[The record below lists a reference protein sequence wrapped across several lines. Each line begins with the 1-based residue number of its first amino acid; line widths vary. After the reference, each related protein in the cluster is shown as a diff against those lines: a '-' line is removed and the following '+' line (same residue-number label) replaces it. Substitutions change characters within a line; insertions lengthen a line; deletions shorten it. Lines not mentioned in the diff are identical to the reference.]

1 MKIFKRLTKKN
12 GHERGIS
19 LTEAAVAVMLLA
31 GAVTT
36 LVMGMSSG
44 ALAVNKDDQE
54 VTAQGLARTQL
65 EYVKEYPYNADA
77 ATYPSITAPNGYA
90 VTASVS
96 AVPDTNGDIQKITA
110 AVTRGGYTVLTLQ
123 DYKVNR

>member
-1 MKIFKRLTKKN
+1 MKIFKRLIWKN
-12 GHERGIS
+12 SHERGIS
-19 LTEAAVAVMLLA
+19 LTEAAVALMLLA

-44 ALAVNKDDQE
+44 ALAVNKDEQE

-65 EYVKEYPYNADA
+65 EYAKEYAYDPDA
-77 ATYPSITAPNGYA
+77 VTYPSVSAPAGYA
-90 VTASVS
+90 VTAGVS
-96 AVPDTNGDIQKITA
+96 AVPDTNGNIQKITA
-110 AVTRGGYTVLTLQ
+110 TVTRGGSTVFTLQ

>member
-1 MKIFKRLTKKN
+1 MKIFKRFTRKN
-12 GHERGIS
+12 GRERGIS
-19 LTEAAVAVMLLA
+19 LTEAAVALMLLA

-36 LVMGMSSG
+36 LVMSLSGG
-44 ALAVNKDDQE
+44 ALAVNKDEQE

-65 EYVKEYPYNADA
+65 EYVKEYPYDADA
-77 ATYPSITAPNGYA
+77 ATYPSVSAPNGYA

-96 AVPDTNGDIQKITA
+96 AVPETNGNIQKITA
-110 AVTRGGYTVLTLQ
+110 TVNRGGSTVFTLQ

>member
-1 MKIFKRLTKKN
+1 MKIFKRLIRKN

-19 LTEAAVAVMLLA
+19 LTEAAVALMLLA

-44 ALAVNKDDQE
+44 ALAVNKDEQE

-65 EYVKEYPYNADA
+65 EYVKEYAYDADA
-77 ATYPSITAPNGYA
+77 ATYPSVSAPAGYA
-90 VTASVS
+90 VTAGVA
-96 AVPDTNGDIQKITA
+96 AVPDTNGNIQKITA
-110 AVTRGGYTVLTLQ
+110 TVTRGGSTVFTLQ